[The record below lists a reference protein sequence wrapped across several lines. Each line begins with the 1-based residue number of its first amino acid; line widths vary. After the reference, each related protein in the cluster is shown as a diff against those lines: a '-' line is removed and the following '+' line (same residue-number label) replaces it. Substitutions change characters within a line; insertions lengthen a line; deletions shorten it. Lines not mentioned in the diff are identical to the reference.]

1 MSSRG
6 RLTALTLA
14 FAILGLALLAG
25 CGGGGPRDPSA
36 DEQAAIEARL
46 DDYTQGFA
54 DGDPKAICA
63 TFVPEEID
71 ALGGQDACIKAYA
84 SIAKAHGDSA
94 GAITSVD
101 IDHIDVADDGSI
113 ARLYPVGATL
123 PIRFE
128 PVGDDWYVVPPA
140 ALPGQPAPSTS
151 TTTTTESSN

>member
-63 TFVPEEID
+63 TFVPEEI
-71 ALGGQDACIKAYA
+71 
-84 SIAKAHGDSA
+84 
-94 GAITSVD
+94 GARRPGRLHQGLRVD
-101 IDHIDVADDGSI
+101 REGARRQRGRDHQ
-113 ARLYPVGATL
+113 RRHRPH
-123 PIRFE
+123 RRR
-128 PVGDDWYVVPPA
+128 
-140 ALPGQPAPSTS
+140 
-151 TTTTTESSN
+151 

>member
-1 MSSRG
+1 MTAR
-6 RLTALTLA
+6 RLRTSLVLVLA
-14 FAILGLALLAG
+14 VLGAAAAVG
-25 CGGGGPRDPSA
+25 CGGGGPRDPEP
-36 DEQAAIEARL
+36 DEQEAIEARL

-71 ALGGQDACIKAYA
+71 ALGGQDACVKAYA

-140 ALPGQPAPSTS
+140 ALPGQPAPST
-151 TTTTTESSN
+151 TTTDSSS